1 MQQFVHNFGVTVD
14 GVNVNTKIIAGTCIK
29 IKGIETYYPIIIDG
43 SGGLSD
49 PENSQAGINTAYT
62 CEVILDGTDGTMET
76 LFGTN

>member
-1 MQQFVHNFGVTVD
+1 MQQFVHNFGYKVD
-14 GVNVNTKIIAGTCIK
+14 WPDALQKIIAGTCIK

-62 CEVILDGTDGTMET
+62 CEVIIDGTDGSMET
-76 LFGTN
+76 KFGTN